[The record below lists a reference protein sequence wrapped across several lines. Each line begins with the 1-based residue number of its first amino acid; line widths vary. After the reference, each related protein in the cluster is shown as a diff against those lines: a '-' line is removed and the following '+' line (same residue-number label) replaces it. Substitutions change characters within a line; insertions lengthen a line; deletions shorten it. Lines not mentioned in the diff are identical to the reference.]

1 MSKFWNAYLS
11 VFAIWTLV
19 IAISL
24 TTGSIL
30 LSTISIFYTGLLPFI
45 CIILFISRSII
56 GKRLE
61 SMKEKWHFAVHLSW
75 IIFVYSIFAQKW
87 ASETLNNIFQINA
100 TYLSI
105 TYKLL
110 VFLFAPFGIVYQT
123 YILSGVWLLFI
134 LIGFVLSTILPLFII
149 FNVPFKIFVKKFGVF
164 LLVFIFIL
172 ISVPMLSTIVS
183 HKEKLII
190 KFALWADFNSKSL
203 CTDSW
208 VNNSESI
215 LFLDGNRVL
224 AYQPQNPDGYQFIV
238 ETCNYNKTF

>member
-1 MSKFWNAYLS
+1 MFKFWNVYLS
-11 VFAIWTLV
+11 LFATWTLV

-61 SMKEKWHFAVHLSW
+61 SIKKKWHFAMYLSW
-75 IIFVYSIFAQKW
+75 IIFIYSIFAEKW

-100 TYLSI
+100 AYLSI

-110 VFLFAPFGIVYQT
+110 AFLFAPFGIVYQT
-123 YILSGVWLLFI
+123 YILSGVWLSFI
-134 LIGFVLSTILPLFII
+134 IIGLVLSTILPLFLI
-149 FNVPFKIFVKKFGVF
+149 FNVPFKLFGKVFGVF
-164 LLVFIFIL
+164 FLIFIFISF
-172 ISVPMLSTIVS
+172 SVPMLSTIIS
-183 HKEKLII
+183 HQEKLII

-208 VNNSESI
+208 VKNSESI

-224 AYQPQNPDGYQFIV
+224 AYHPHNPDGYQFTV
-238 ETCNYNKTF
+238 ETCNYNKSF